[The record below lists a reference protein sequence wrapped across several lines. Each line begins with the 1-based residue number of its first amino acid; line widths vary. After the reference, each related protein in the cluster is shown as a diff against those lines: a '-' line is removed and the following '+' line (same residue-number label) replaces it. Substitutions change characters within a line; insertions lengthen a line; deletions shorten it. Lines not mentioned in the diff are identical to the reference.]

1 MQCRSFLSLSTAARG
16 SAKDR
21 ALRKSGRSCAPR
33 RNPGKACR
41 VMMLP
46 LSTIEGKDT
55 PTEEVKTK
63 PPEKG
68 ALPSE
73 KPEKAP
79 RKPTRMKGTVSF
91 KLLPICPMI
100 PWASSEPA
108 LPGLPEQGL
117 SKPTGSCP
125 AAQREPG
132 SRGKACRVMMLP
144 LSTIEGKDTPTEE
157 VKTKP
162 PEKGVLF
169 FENHDKAPR
178 KPPRMKG
185 TMSFRF
191 LPFCTV
197 LPWESSEAA
206 VGGGPEQTLSK
217 RIRSCPAAW
226 REPGS
231 GGKAC
236 RVMMLPLSTI
246 EGKDTPTEEVKT
258 KPPEKGALLSATPEE
273 PPKKPPRM
281 KGRMSFRVLPIC
293 PMPSVCFTYSVEQD
307 DSDLDAQAPPEPSK
321 PDSNCT
327 FIPLPVLEFREVKV
341 WECPL
346 CCLSFVSA
354 S

>member
-1 MQCRSFLSLSTAARG
+1 
-16 SAKDR
+16 
-21 ALRKSGRSCAPR
+21 
-33 RNPGKACR
+33 
-41 VMMLP
+41 MMLL

-162 PEKGVLF
+162 PEKG
-169 FENHDKAPR
+169 
-178 KPPRMKG
+178 
-185 TMSFRF
+185 
-191 LPFCTV
+191 
-197 LPWESSEAA
+197 
-206 VGGGPEQTLSK
+206 
-217 RIRSCPAAW
+217 
-226 REPGS
+226 
-231 GGKAC
+231 
-236 RVMMLPLSTI
+236 
-246 EGKDTPTEEVKT
+246 
-258 KPPEKGALLSATPEE
+258 ALLSATPEE

-327 FIPLPVLEFREVKV
+327 FVPLPVLEFREVKV

>member
-33 RNPGKACR
+33 RNP
-41 VMMLP
+41 
-46 LSTIEGKDT
+46 
-55 PTEEVKTK
+55 
-63 PPEKG
+63 
-68 ALPSE
+68 
-73 KPEKAP
+73 
-79 RKPTRMKGTVSF
+79 
-91 KLLPICPMI
+91 
-100 PWASSEPA
+100 
-108 LPGLPEQGL
+108 
-117 SKPTGSCP
+117 
-125 AAQREPG
+125 
-132 SRGKACRVMMLP
+132 GKACRVMMLP